1 MRVEA
6 RTESLWHRLVWPILW
21 RLLLAEGVLITLCV
35 IGWGAIW
42 IASMPP
48 ALVWQAHTWL
58 VLALLSGTG
67 TIVAIFFVML
77 RQRLRHWE
85 AAIDTP
91 CDRLEHLLREVQK
104 DLPFWLKPQRLLP
117 VKTEPQGPLS
127 RFETLLDG
135 LETLL
140 DRLGKRPRLEQMLSA
155 ASQPA
160 FIVRHD
166 TLVETNTAFE
176 QLVGR
181 TRSDLRGIGPHYLL
195 RHDERDEDA
204 NIVRIHDAQGQ
215 WHVFRLVTLKDGED
229 YQLGVLEDVQ
239 EIRQRISQLTLSR
252 DHAREESRL
261 KSNYLELLQREL
273 NPLVVELNELF
284 ARLDMADENLL
295 VRERLA
301 DIAVL
306 VANLVDT
313 PESQSP
319 TVEPEPKPVEYR
331 ILVVDDGPV
340 NTMLAHNV
348 LESQG
353 LTVDTADNGRIALE
367 KARQM
372 HYDLVFMD
380 IFMPDPD
387 GIETSRLWRAR
398 EATGEQT
405 RRSVLVALTA
415 SATDEDRRRFAD
427 VGMDDCIAK
436 PYRPS
441 ELVDM
446 IQRWL
451 PQALQARST

>member
-6 RTESLWHRLVWPILW
+6 RTESLWPRLVWPILW
-21 RLLLAEGVLITLCV
+21 PLLLAEGVLITLCAV
-35 IGWGAIW
+35 GWWAIW
-42 IASMPP
+42 ASSMPP

-58 VLALLSGTG
+58 VLTLLSGTSV
-67 TIVAIFFVML
+67 IVAVFLLLL
-77 RQRLRHWE
+77 RQRLRRWE
-85 AAIDTP
+85 ASLDIP
-91 CDRLEHLLREVQK
+91 CDRLEQLLRDVQK
-104 DLPFWLKPQRLLP
+104 ELPSWLKPQRLLP
-117 VKTEPQGPLS
+117 VKREPQGPLA
-127 RFETLLDG
+127 RLETLLDA

-140 DRLGKRPRLEQMLSA
+140 DRLTQRPQLEQMLSTA
-155 ASQPA
+155 QQPA

-166 TLVETNTAFE
+166 NLVDTNTAFE

-181 TRSDLRGIGPHYLL
+181 TRNELRGIGPHYLL
-195 RHDERDEDA
+195 RHDERDEEA
-204 NIVRIHDAQGQ
+204 NVVRLHDAQGQ
-215 WHVFRLVTLKDGED
+215 WHTFRLVSLYDEQGH
-229 YQLGVLEDVQ
+229 QLGVLEDVQ
-239 EIRQRISQLTLSR
+239 EVRQRISQLALSR

-261 KSNYLELLQREL
+261 KSSYLELLQREL
-273 NPLVVELNELF
+273 DPLVGELNDIF
-284 ARLDMADENLL
+284 AALDMPADHLP

-313 PESQSP
+313 PENQAPSLN
-319 TVEPEPKPVEYR
+319 PEPKPADYR
-331 ILVVDDGPV
+331 VLIVDDGPV

-348 LESQG
+348 LQALG
-353 LTVDTADNGRIALE
+353 LTVDTAENGSIALE
-367 KARQM
+367 KSRQR

-398 EATGEQT
+398 EATGESAK
-405 RRSVLVALTA
+405 RSVLVALTA
-415 SATDEDRRRFAD
+415 SATAEDRRRFAE

-446 IQRWL
+446 IHRWL
-451 PQALQARST
+451 PNALQVRSS